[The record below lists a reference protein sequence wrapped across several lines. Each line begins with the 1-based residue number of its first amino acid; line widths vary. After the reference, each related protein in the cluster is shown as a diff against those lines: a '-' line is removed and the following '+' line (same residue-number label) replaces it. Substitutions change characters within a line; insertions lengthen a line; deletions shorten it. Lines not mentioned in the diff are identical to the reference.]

1 MSPRGGSKGALPS
14 PGFSGSLR
22 GRRRDR
28 KDCLLCATWA
38 VMLYFSGE
46 IPDGTEAEA
55 GRQRAGRGKMA
66 RRRIMLKSK
75 IHRATVTDADLHYVG
90 SITIDEELMKA
101 ADLLPYEKVMVV
113 DVDNG
118 NRLETYVIGG
128 VPGSGT
134 ITMNG
139 AAARLIHRGD
149 KVIIFSFAVVDEEE
163 VRDLKPRIVY
173 VDELNRITHVE
184 DHVAADDIC

>member
-1 MSPRGGSKGALPS
+1 
-14 PGFSGSLR
+14 
-22 GRRRDR
+22 
-28 KDCLLCATWA
+28 
-38 VMLYFSGE
+38 
-46 IPDGTEAEA
+46 
-55 GRQRAGRGKMA
+55 MA
-66 RRRIMLKSK
+66 RQRIMLKSK

-90 SITIDEELMKA
+90 SITIDEELMRE

-149 KVIIFSFAVVDEEE
+149 KVIIFSFSMVDEEE
-163 VRDLKPRIVY
+163 AHLFRPRIVY
-173 VDELNRITHVE
+173 VDELNRVSHIE